1 MENNKGTKTF
11 AGPPGP
17 VVSRLE
23 AERYMGRW
31 YEIARF
37 DHRFE
42 RGMENVTACYR
53 LLDSGRIA
61 VENVG
66 WRRGKR
72 HVAHGKARIPD
83 PAQPG
88 RLRVSF
94 FLFFYSD
101 YYVLELADD
110 YSYALVGSS
119 RDKYLWI
126 LSRTP
131 DPVPQDVAYL
141 LDCAQRRGYDTS
153 KLIWVSHRRENER
166 FNPLED

>member
-1 MENNKGTKTF
+1 MKDNETKTLS
-11 AGPPGP
+11 GPPGP

-23 AERYMGRW
+23 IERYMGLW

-42 RGMENVTACYR
+42 CGMENVTACYR
-53 LLDSGRIA
+53 LLDSGRVA
-61 VENVG
+61 VENTG

-72 HVAHGKARIPD
+72 HVARGKARIPD

-119 RDKYLWI
+119 RNKYLWI

-131 DPVPQDVAYL
+131 DPAPRDVAHL
-141 LDCAQRRGYDTS
+141 LECARNRGYDVS
-153 KLIWVSHRRENER
+153 KLIWVSHRRENEL
-166 FNPLED
+166 PDPPAD